1 VTLETELGKQVREV
15 KAGDSYLS
23 SSDPR
28 VHFGLGS
35 AREIR
40 QIQIRWPSG
49 IVQTIK
55 DLTPGRYHTVEER
68 SAKP

>member
-49 IVQTIK
+49 IMQTIK
-55 DLTPGRYHTVEER
+55 GLTPGRYHTVEEPT
-68 SAKP
+68 AKP